1 MVHAI
6 LYFTASAGLAISLA
20 LAGEDRP
27 WALDLEATAK
37 LLGLGVAGD
46 PQSQKQALDE
56 WMQTVGGPEDNP
68 KIRQLIGM
76 LYISCAASCALT
88 CCTILAVSF
97 FAPRNRPLVFTMQGI
112 LVSGLKPLYKP
123 RKSEV
128 AFRQGD
134 GTLPAETM
142 HCGSGSGILLLQ
154 VLSSL
159 VWGWGILVSFS
170 CGFQIL
176 GVWALVFGFILH

>member
-112 LVSGLKPLYKP
+112 LVSGLYHVGWYFANFHHGSRHAKTVAVLFLANTVGIGVHILDTFLARS
-123 RKSEV
+123 RKREQEKEKV
-128 AFRQGD
+128 
-134 GTLPAETM
+134 
-142 HCGSGSGILLLQ
+142 
-154 VLSSL
+154 V
-159 VWGWGILVSFS
+159 
-170 CGFQIL
+170 
-176 GVWALVFGFILH
+176 